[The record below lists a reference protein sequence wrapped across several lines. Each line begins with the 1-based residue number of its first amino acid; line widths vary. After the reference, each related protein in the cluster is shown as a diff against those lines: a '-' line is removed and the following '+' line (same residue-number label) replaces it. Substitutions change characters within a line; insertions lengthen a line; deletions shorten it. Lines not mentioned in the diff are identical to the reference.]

1 MVACK
6 SRRPSVEIRSDQI
19 RRPGYLTRNVCPALP
34 KSPDALAP
42 VTVEVVV
49 VRTQCYRPTLLTQTG
64 TRSTSPPRLP
74 RSLVHDLY
82 ANEPQT
88 LLFFRRER
96 QSPSEPIR
104 SGAEGLIQ
112 ESRRAL
118 REVVYGVAYRDS

>member
-1 MVACK
+1 M
-6 SRRPSVEIRSDQI
+6 SNP
-19 RRPGYLTRNVCPALP
+19 N
-34 KSPDALAP
+34 
-42 VTVEVVV
+42 
-49 VRTQCYRPTLLTQTG
+49 TLSESLN
-64 TRSTSPPRLP
+64 TSHPRLP

-112 ESRRAL
+112 ERRRAL
-118 REVVYGVAYRDS
+118 REVVYGVARRDS

>member
-1 MVACK
+1 M
-6 SRRPSVEIRSDQI
+6 SLHGDQIRSDQTAWVSDKKRMPGLAEEP
-19 RRPGYLTRNVCPALP
+19 RRARTGYRRGVGGSHTMLP
-34 KSPDALAP
+34 TDTTHRDRHPD
-42 VTVEVVV
+42 VIH
-49 VRTQCYRPTLLTQTG
+49 QHH
-64 TRSTSPPRLP
+64 LP
-74 RSLVHDLY
+74 RSLVHGLC